1 MIRRILGCFVLCGLV
16 ASASLQAHHPLAGL
30 YDLQNEV
37 EVKGTL
43 TKVVFTNPHSAMHI
57 SVKGADGATVEW
69 KLTTG
74 SASTLAGLGFGS
86 GPNQLLTAGD
96 AVTIKIFPALSGKPL
111 GYIRSITLAN
121 KKEVQIPV
129 STFSRPEF

>member
-30 YDLQNEV
+30 YDLKNEV

-43 TKVVFTNPHSAMHI
+43 TKVVFTNPHSAIHI
-57 SVKGADGATVEW
+57 SVRGADGATVEW

-74 SASTLAGLGFGS
+74 SASTLAGLGFGN
-86 GPNQLLTAGD
+86 GPNPLLKAGD

-121 KKEVQIPV
+121 NKEVQLPV

>member
-1 MIRRILGCFVLCGLV
+1 MIRQILGNVLLCALV
-16 ASASLQAHHPLAGL
+16 ASASLQAHHSLAGV
-30 YDLQNEV
+30 YDLKKEV

-43 TKVVFTNPHSAMHI
+43 TKVIFTNPHTAMHI

-74 SASTLAGLGFGS
+74 SANTLAALGFGS
-86 GPNQLLTAGD
+86 GSNPLLKAGD
-96 AVTIKIFPALSGKPL
+96 AVTITIFPALSGQAL

-121 KKEVQIPV
+121 NKEVQIPV